1 MLESRDGQA
10 RLAEDLDEYLSTL
23 LPTVEDGAESSDG
36 ESAEQTQIP
45 PHPSSLPCTEAM
57 IGDLASR
64 KDLKNLLEK
73 VQIHDCRKHAETT
86 TADTGSRRSYAPR
99 RLYLSSC
106 MWHST
111 WHTSRP
117 RRNHLPNSC
126 MKLQERPRDSH
137 SQALLVKFYVFC
149 GIQASLS
156 SRSGVHLISQRIHGD
171 VERCLHR
178 KRSARRAAQSLLA
191 ITKTIGRY
199 WQRQHRHLFPRS
211 WYTERQVDYI
221 HASSC

>member
-1 MLESRDGQA
+1 
-10 RLAEDLDEYLSTL
+10 
-23 LPTVEDGAESSDG
+23 
-36 ESAEQTQIP
+36 
-45 PHPSSLPCTEAM
+45 M

-73 VQIHDCRKHAETT
+73 VQIHDCRKHAETP

-111 WHTSRP
+111 WHTSRL

-137 SQALLVKFYVFC
+137 T
-149 GIQASLS
+149 
-156 SRSGVHLISQRIHGD
+156 D
-171 VERCLHR
+171 
-178 KRSARRAAQSLLA
+178 
-191 ITKTIGRY
+191 
-199 WQRQHRHLFPRS
+199 
-211 WYTERQVDYI
+211 RQVDYI
-221 HASSC
+221 HASSCWTGRALCAWLWTRSQVHEAASQVSSLTSHPSIPFYSPYSNHFLTYHFSLDMHDKSGYVTRRKKGVIVVPRPEEEARQRHDQT